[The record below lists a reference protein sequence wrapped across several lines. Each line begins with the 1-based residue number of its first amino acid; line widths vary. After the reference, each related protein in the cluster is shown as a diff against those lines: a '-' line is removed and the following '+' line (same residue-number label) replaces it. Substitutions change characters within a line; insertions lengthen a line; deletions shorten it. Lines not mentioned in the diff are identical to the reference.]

1 MTCIKICGIKEETHA
16 LMLAGAGVDY
26 IGLVFAESPRQITPA
41 RAKKIIAALKESG
54 AKTEVVGVFVNTPT
68 EKINRIADSCRLD
81 RIQLNGDEPWELCR
95 NLNRPV
101 IKVIRV
107 SCNYRT
113 EQIYGNMAYGANI
126 LKPQDCRF
134 LLDSNAPD
142 RYGGTG
148 KTFDW
153 NLAKMI
159 AEKFPVIIA
168 GGLNPK
174 NVAEAIKIISPWG
187 VDVSSGVETKG
198 AKDLDKI
205 MKFIKAVREADGSS
219 SE

>member
-1 MTCIKICGIKEETHA
+1 MTHIKICGIKEEAHA
-16 LMLAGAGVDY
+16 LAIAEAGVDY
-26 IGLVFAESPRQITPA
+26 IGLVFARSPRQITPA
-41 RAKKIIAALKESG
+41 RAKKIVAALKESG

-68 EKINRIADSCRLD
+68 EKINHIADSCQLD

-107 SCNYRT
+107 SPNYRT
-113 EQIYGNMAYGANI
+113 EQIYADMSYGARI
-126 LKPQDCRF
+126 LDPQECRF

-142 RYGGTG
+142 KYGGTG

-153 NLAKMI
+153 NLARMI

-168 GGLNPK
+168 GGLTPK
-174 NVAEAIKIISPWG
+174 NVAEAIRIISPWG

-198 AKDLDKI
+198 AKDTEKI
-205 MKFIKAVREADGSS
+205 MEFIKAVREDDGN
-219 SE
+219 